1 MPVTSWLALFSQPA
15 HRPVYSRAQPE
26 VRGNTSAVGAVV
38 GWMAALF
45 GLLVS
50 LLLGLVV
57 HRGDFFMHST
67 LRLIAGNIDNG

>member
-1 MPVTSWLALFSQPA
+1 
-15 HRPVYSRAQPE
+15 
-26 VRGNTSAVGAVV
+26 
-38 GWMAALF
+38 MAALF

-67 LRLIAGNIDNG
+67 LRLIAGNIDNALNWLSALAVNSVIAPAAIVVGGATAFCGREYTVRPRG

>member
-1 MPVTSWLALFSQPA
+1 
-15 HRPVYSRAQPE
+15 
-26 VRGNTSAVGAVV
+26 
-38 GWMAALF
+38 MAALF